1 MDRIITYKTSPKSK
15 MKDFKILLT
24 DDVLVSNSGL
34 VIASRILNDT
44 IVFSRINRV
53 SKIKKNIGVISD
65 YDIIKV
71 FIALIILGKPD
82 YDSVEQYRNDKYFK
96 KVLQLKHVPSSP
108 TLRQRL
114 ETFSDEMWEELQWI
128 NAELLKQNYVEE
140 SRTINNLLYNVID
153 SDVTP
158 MDNSKTKKEGV
169 ARTYKQVDGFAPMMS
184 YVGKSGLM
192 LNNEL
197 RNGDA
202 HSNCEGT
209 IKYFLRTIE
218 LMRHIS
224 ETPMLMVLDSGND
237 DSKFLLMLKKEQV
250 DFVIKRNLRRES
262 REKYIEHAKTTAEGK
277 DVVELY
283 KGCTKYYSSWQRSIK
298 EVNGEYIDIPL
309 TVVVTEKL
317 MDRQS
322 QQLLIPEIEVEVY
335 WNSLNVAAKEAEEIY
350 HKHGTME
357 QYHSEFKSDLD
368 LERLPSGKF
377 NCNYTIMLLGMLS
390 FNILRIIGNNLL
402 KTNAVPGRRGKR
414 LRLRTVIL
422 NVMYMAGQ
430 FIEHARQYFIKLFRG
445 NLWTESFAM
454 T

>member
-1 MDRIITYKTSPKSK
+1 
-15 MKDFKILLT
+15 MKDFKILFT
-24 DDVLVSNSGL
+24 DDVYVSNSGL
-34 VIASRILNDT
+34 VIAARILNDVR
-44 IVFSRINRV
+44 VFSRINRV
-53 SKIKKNIGVISD
+53 SKIKKHSGVISD

-96 KVLQLKHVPSSP
+96 KALKIKKVPSSP
-108 TLRQRL
+108 TLRQRM
-114 ETFSDEMWEELQWI
+114 ETFSKEMWEELQWI
-128 NAELLKQNYVEE
+128 NAEILNQNFEGE
-140 SRTINNLLYNVID
+140 TRTINNQAYNVID

-197 RNGDA
+197 RNGDS

-209 IKYFLRTIE
+209 IEYFLRTIE
-218 LMRHIS
+218 LMRHVSNSPI
-224 ETPMLMVLDSGND
+224 LMVLDSGND
-237 DSKFLLMLKKEQV
+237 DSKLVSMLNNEQV
-250 DFVIKRNLRRES
+250 DFIIKRNLRRES
-262 REKYIEHAKTTAEGK
+262 IEKYIEHAKSTADGK

-283 KGCTKYYSSWQRSIK
+283 KGCTKYYSEWQRSIK
-298 EVNGEYIDIPL
+298 VERGEYLDIPIS
-309 TVVVTEKL
+309 VVVTEKL
-317 MDRQS
+317 MDKHS
-322 QQLLIPEIEVEVY
+322 QQLLMPDVEVEVY
-335 WNSLNVAAKEAEEIY
+335 WNSLDLSAKEAEEIY

-377 NCNYTIMLLGMLS
+377 NCNYTIMLMGMLS
-390 FNILRIIGNNLL
+390 FNILRIIGNKLL

-430 FIEHARQYFIKLFRG
+430 FIDHSRQYFIKLFRG

-454 T
+454 I